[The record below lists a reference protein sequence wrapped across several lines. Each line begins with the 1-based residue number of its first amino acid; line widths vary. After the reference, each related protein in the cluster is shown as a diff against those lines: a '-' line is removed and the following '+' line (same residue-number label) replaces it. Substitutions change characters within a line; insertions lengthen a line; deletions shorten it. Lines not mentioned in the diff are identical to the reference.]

1 MPISFA
7 NIPANI
13 KVPMYY
19 VEVDPSMAGLP
30 SINLIALLTG
40 IMLASYQSVETA
52 VVASGGSGYTAG
64 NTIDLGNGVVV
75 TVDTVTAGAVATATL
90 TDPGTIAADA
100 TPPAN
105 PVPQVSSSG
114 GGTGATFTLTWQT
127 TNHPNAGTATPNVPV
142 PVGSQAMADQFFGAG
157 SELSRM
163 FQAFYPQQFRQRGLG
178 PADGRT
184 GGLVGR
190 HWRDR
195 HYRAADAGRDLAS
208 LSRWDAHP
216 DQHHDD
222 RHDRRHR

>member
-127 TNHPNAGTATPNVPV
+127 TSHPNAGTATPNVPV

-163 FQAFYPQQFRQRGLG
+163 FQAFYSATILPTRFGLCRWPNRRARRPPLARSSLPRRRRRPG
-178 PADGRT
+178 RCISISLGRT
-184 GGLVGR
+184 
-190 HWRDR
+190 
-195 HYRAADAGRDLAS
+195 
-208 LSRWDAHP
+208 SRSTS
-216 DQHHDD
+216 
-222 RHDRRHR
+222 